1 MAEQEMIITDV
12 GLNTKQYNSFRYMN
26 WAINQTF
33 TYANNTP
40 FYALVNP
47 NYYDYYNR
55 VVRVN
60 LEWFDGYVQG
70 FHNQENGV
78 MSTRIATAIVNGII
92 GNVFQKKLVFD
103 RVDKNGDY
111 VAIDRLN
118 EWVRKDNFYQK
129 VKLASKYS
137 GASGTSVIK
146 INQDYKE
153 LYTQALRQDQF
164 FYETDFQGNIT
175 KITTFL
181 KSYVNLYNS
190 KEDEK
195 QQNFFV
201 VETRYYSNDIE
212 IPTKV
217 ENLDG
222 ETKVYYKKVDKPTP
236 VVEYK
241 VLYYQGRMFQNQMAN
256 KLNEQSLK
264 FHDLPK
270 GFRDILLK
278 DFTGIRFDKPLL
290 LPFTDLGCY
299 ALQINGQDPTIP
311 NGMFGQSFLTDIR
324 SCLVEYEL
332 INAYSLRD
340 MYNAQGRIG
349 VPKPL
354 SMNDLN
360 TQGAFDVDMG
370 NYEIYPGDPDKQKP
384 IITQF
389 EIRSVEWSNKKDDCL
404 KKMATIL
411 GMSPKVIASYI
422 NPRGGF
428 GKTATEVEN
437 DEASSQTF
445 IEDKRQ
451 NLTILLNKVV
461 STILRFYGFSQKV
474 TARFI
479 EGENRM
485 SPLQVK
491 TIIFKYQQGLIDL
504 KETTR
509 ELNPNASESEV
520 DELVLRAKER
530 QKEMLEMGQQ
540 MDLDNFGKFMNE
552 SDTE

>member
-1 MAEQEMIITDV
+1 MAEEMTITDI
-12 GLNTKQYNSFRYMN
+12 GLNTKQYDSFKYMN

-33 TYANNTP
+33 TYANNSQ

-47 NYYDYYNR
+47 IYYDYYNR

-70 FHNQENGV
+70 FHNQQNGV

-103 RVDKNGDY
+103 RVDKDGDY
-111 VAIDRLN
+111 TAVDYLN
-118 EWVRKDNFYQK
+118 EWIRKDNFHQK
-129 VKLASKYS
+129 VKLACKYS

-146 INQDYKE
+146 INQNYKE

-181 KSYVNLYNS
+181 KSYVNVFNS
-190 KEDEK
+190 KDQDKE
-195 QQNFFV
+195 QNFFI
-201 VETRYYSNDIE
+201 VETRYYSKDVD
-212 IPTKV
+212 IPTNVK
-217 ENLDG
+217 NLED
-222 ETKVYYKKVDKPTP
+222 EIKVYYKKPTKPVP

-241 VLYYQGRMFQNQMAN
+241 VLYYQGRMFQNTMASQQN
-256 KLNEQSLK
+256 KQSLK

-270 GFRDILLK
+270 SFRDILLK
-278 DFTGIRFDKPLL
+278 DFTDIRFDKPCL

-299 ALQINGQDPTIP
+299 VLQINGQDPTIP

-340 MYNAQGRIG
+340 MYNAQGRVGI
-349 VPKPL
+349 PKSL
-354 SMNDLN
+354 SMNDMN
-360 TQGAFDVDMG
+360 GQNVFDTNMG
-370 NYEIYPGDPDKQKP
+370 NYETFSGDPDKQKP

-389 EIRSVEWSNKKDDCL
+389 EIRATEWSNKKDDCL

-445 IEDKRQ
+445 VEDKRA
-451 NLTILLNKVV
+451 NLTSCLNKVV
-461 STILRFYGFSQKV
+461 STILKFYGFAQKI
-474 TARFI
+474 TSRFI
-479 EGENRM
+479 EGENKM

-504 KETTR
+504 KEATR

-520 DELVLRAKER
+520 DELVLRARDR
-530 QKEMLEMGQQ
+530 QKEMITMPTA
-540 MDLDNFGKFMNE
+540 DLDNFGKFMNDE
-552 SDTE
+552 E

>member
-1 MAEQEMIITDV
+1 MAEEMTITDI
-12 GLNTKQYNSFRYMN
+12 GLNTKQYDNFKYMN

-33 TYANNTP
+33 TYANNSQ

-47 NYYDYYNR
+47 IYYDYYNR

-70 FHNQENGV
+70 FHNQQNGV

-92 GNVFQKKLVFD
+92 GNIFQKKLIFD
-103 RVDKNGDY
+103 RVDKDGDY
-111 VAIDRLN
+111 TAVDYLN
-118 EWVRKDNFYQK
+118 EWIRKDNFHQK
-129 VKLASKYS
+129 VKLACKYS

-146 INQDYKE
+146 INQNYKE

-181 KSYVNLYNS
+181 KSYVNVFNS
-190 KEDEK
+190 KDQDKE
-195 QQNFFV
+195 QNFFI
-201 VETRYYSNDIE
+201 VETRYYSKDVD
-212 IPTKV
+212 IPTNV
-217 ENLDG
+217 ENLEG
-222 ETKVYYKKVDKPTP
+222 ETKVYYKKPKKPVP

-241 VLYYQGRMFQNQMAN
+241 VLYYQGRMFQNTMASQQN
-256 KLNEQSLK
+256 KQSLK

-270 GFRDILLK
+270 SFRDILLK
-278 DFTGIRFDKPLL
+278 DFTDIRFDKPCL

-299 ALQINGQDPTIP
+299 VLQINGQDPTIP

-340 MYNAQGRIG
+340 MYNAQGRVGI
-349 VPKPL
+349 PKSL
-354 SMNDLN
+354 SMNDMN
-360 TQGAFDVDMG
+360 GQNVFDTNMG
-370 NYEIYPGDPDKQKP
+370 NYETFSGDPDKQKP

-389 EIRSVEWSNKKDDCL
+389 EIRATEWSNKKDDCL

-445 IEDKRQ
+445 VEDKRA
-451 NLTILLNKVV
+451 NLTSCLNKVV
-461 STILRFYGFSQKV
+461 STILKFYGFAQKI
-474 TARFI
+474 TSRFI
-479 EGENRM
+479 EGENKM

-504 KETTR
+504 KEATR

-520 DELVLRAKER
+520 DELVSRARDR
-530 QKEMLEMGQQ
+530 QKEMITMPTA
-540 MDLDNFGKFMNE
+540 DLDNFGKFMNE
-552 SDTE
+552 EE

>member
-1 MAEQEMIITDV
+1 MAEEMTITDI
-12 GLNTKQYNSFRYMN
+12 GLNTKQYDNFKYMN

-33 TYANNTP
+33 TYANNSQ

-47 NYYDYYNR
+47 IYYDYYNR

-70 FHNQENGV
+70 FHNQQNGV

-92 GNVFQKKLVFD
+92 GNIFQKKLIFD
-103 RVDKNGDY
+103 RVDKDGDY
-111 VAIDRLN
+111 TAVDYLN
-118 EWVRKDNFYQK
+118 EWIRKDNFHQK
-129 VKLASKYS
+129 VKLACKYS

-146 INQDYKE
+146 INQNYKE

-181 KSYVNLYNS
+181 KSYVNVFNS
-190 KEDEK
+190 KDQDKE
-195 QQNFFV
+195 QNFFI
-201 VETRYYSNDIE
+201 VETRYYSKDVD
-212 IPTKV
+212 IPTNVK
-217 ENLDG
+217 NLED
-222 ETKVYYKKVDKPTP
+222 EIKVYYKKPKKPVP

-241 VLYYQGRMFQNQMAN
+241 VLYYQGRMFQNTMASQQN
-256 KLNEQSLK
+256 KQSLK

-270 GFRDILLK
+270 SFRDILLK
-278 DFTGIRFDKPLL
+278 DFTDIRFDKPCL

-299 ALQINGQDPTIP
+299 VLQINGQDPTIP

-340 MYNAQGRIG
+340 MYNAQGRVGI
-349 VPKPL
+349 PKSL
-354 SMNDLN
+354 SMNDMN
-360 TQGAFDVDMG
+360 GQNVFDTNMG
-370 NYEIYPGDPDKQKP
+370 NYETFSGDPDKQKP

-389 EIRSVEWSNKKDDCL
+389 EIRATEWSNKKDDCL

-445 IEDKRQ
+445 VEDKRA
-451 NLTILLNKVV
+451 NLTSCLNKVV
-461 STILRFYGFSQKV
+461 STILKFYGFAQKI
-474 TARFI
+474 TSRFI
-479 EGENRM
+479 EGENKM

-504 KETTR
+504 KEATR

-520 DELVLRAKER
+520 DELVLRARDR
-530 QKEMLEMGQQ
+530 QKEMITMPTA
-540 MDLDNFGKFMNE
+540 DLDNFGKFMNE
-552 SDTE
+552 E

>member
-1 MAEQEMIITDV
+1 MAEEMTITDI
-12 GLNTKQYNSFRYMN
+12 GLNTKQYDNFKYMN

-33 TYANNTP
+33 TYANNSQ

-47 NYYDYYNR
+47 IYYDYYNR

-70 FHNQENGV
+70 FHNQQNGV

-92 GNVFQKKLVFD
+92 GNIFQKKLIFD
-103 RVDKNGDY
+103 RVDKDGDY
-111 VAIDRLN
+111 TAVDYLN
-118 EWVRKDNFYQK
+118 EWIRKDNFHQK
-129 VKLASKYS
+129 VKLACKYS

-146 INQDYKE
+146 INQNYKE

-181 KSYVNLYNS
+181 KSYVNVFNS
-190 KEDEK
+190 KDQDKE
-195 QQNFFV
+195 QNFFI
-201 VETRYYSNDIE
+201 VETRYYSKDVD
-212 IPTKV
+212 IPTNVK
-217 ENLDG
+217 NLED
-222 ETKVYYKKVDKPTP
+222 EIKVYYKKPKKPVP

-241 VLYYQGRMFQNQMAN
+241 VLYYQGRMFQNTMASQQN
-256 KLNEQSLK
+256 KQSLK

-270 GFRDILLK
+270 SFRDILLK
-278 DFTGIRFDKPLL
+278 DFTDIRFDKPCL

-299 ALQINGQDPTIP
+299 VLQINGQDPTIP

-340 MYNAQGRIG
+340 MYNAQGRVGI
-349 VPKPL
+349 PKSL
-354 SMNDLN
+354 SMNDMN
-360 TQGAFDVDMG
+360 GQNVFDTNMG
-370 NYEIYPGDPDKQKP
+370 NYETFSGDPDKQKP

-389 EIRSVEWSNKKDDCL
+389 EIRATEWSNKKDDCL

-445 IEDKRQ
+445 VEDKRA
-451 NLTILLNKVV
+451 NLTSCLNKVV
-461 STILRFYGFSQKV
+461 STILKFYGFAQKI
-474 TARFI
+474 TSRFI
-479 EGENRM
+479 EGENKM

-504 KETTR
+504 KEATR

-520 DELVLRAKER
+520 DELVLRARDR
-530 QKEMLEMGQQ
+530 QKEMITMPTA
-540 MDLDNFGKFMNE
+540 DLDNFGKFMNDE
-552 SDTE
+552 E

>member
-1 MAEQEMIITDV
+1 MAEEMTITDI
-12 GLNTKQYNSFRYMN
+12 GLNTKQYDNFKYMN

-47 NYYDYYNR
+47 VYYDYYNR
-55 VVRVN
+55 IVRTN

-70 FHNQENGV
+70 FHNQQNGV

-111 VAIDRLN
+111 TAVDRLN
-118 EWVRKDNFYQK
+118 EWVRKDNFLGK
-129 VKLASKYS
+129 IKLASKYS

-146 INQDYKE
+146 INQNYKE
-153 LYTQALRQDQF
+153 IYTQALRQDQF
-164 FYETDFQGNIT
+164 FFETDFQGNIT

-181 KSYVNLYNS
+181 KSYVNVFKSHDQNT
-190 KEDEK
+190 E
-195 QQNFFV
+195 QNFFV
-201 VETRYYSNDIE
+201 VETRYYSNDID
-212 IPTKV
+212 IPTTIK
-217 ENLDG
+217 NLNG
-222 ETKVYYKKVDKPTP
+222 EDKIYYKKPTKPMP

-241 VLYYQGRMFQNQMAN
+241 VLYYQGRMFYNTMAN
-256 KLNEQSLK
+256 KQNEQSLN

-270 GFRDILLK
+270 GFRDILKK
-278 DFTGIRFDKPLL
+278 DFTDIRFDKPQL

-299 ALQINGQDPTIP
+299 ILQINGQDPTIP

-340 MYNAQGRIG
+340 MYNAQGRVGI
-349 VPKPL
+349 PKSL
-354 SMNDLN
+354 SMNDVN
-360 TQGAFDVDMG
+360 GQGVFDTNMG
-370 NYEIYPGDPDKQKP
+370 NYETFSGDPEKQKP

-389 EIRSVEWSNKKDDCL
+389 EIRATEWSNKKDDCL

-445 IEDKRQ
+445 IEDRRQ
-451 NLTILLNKVV
+451 NLTNVLNKIV
-461 STILRFYGFSQKV
+461 STILKFYGFAQKV

-504 KETTR
+504 KEATR

-520 DELVLRAKER
+520 DELVLRARER
-530 QKEMLEMGQQ
+530 QKEMLTMPTS
-540 MDLDNFGKFMNE
+540 DIDNFGKFMN
-552 SDTE
+552 DTEE

>member
-1 MAEQEMIITDV
+1 MAEEMTITDI
-12 GLNTKQYNSFRYMN
+12 GLNTKQYDNFKYMN

-47 NYYDYYNR
+47 VYYDYYNR
-55 VVRVN
+55 IVRTN

-70 FHNQENGV
+70 FHNQQNGV

-111 VAIDRLN
+111 TAVDRLN
-118 EWVRKDNFYQK
+118 EWVRKDNFLGK
-129 VKLASKYS
+129 IKLASKYS

-146 INQDYKE
+146 INQNYKE
-153 LYTQALRQDQF
+153 IYTQALRQDQF
-164 FYETDFQGNIT
+164 FFETDFQGNIT

-181 KSYVNLYNS
+181 KSYVNVFKSHDQNT
-190 KEDEK
+190 E
-195 QQNFFV
+195 QNFFV
-201 VETRYYSNDIE
+201 VETRYYSNDID
-212 IPTKV
+212 IPTTIK
-217 ENLDG
+217 NLNG
-222 ETKVYYKKVDKPTP
+222 EDKIYYKKPTKPMP

-241 VLYYQGRMFQNQMAN
+241 VLYYQGRMFYNTMAN
-256 KLNEQSLK
+256 KQNEQSLN

-270 GFRDILLK
+270 GFRDILKK
-278 DFTGIRFDKPLL
+278 DFTDIRFDKPQL

-299 ALQINGQDPTIP
+299 ILQINGQDPTIP

-340 MYNAQGRIG
+340 MYNAQGRVGI
-349 VPKPL
+349 PKSL
-354 SMNDLN
+354 SMNDVN
-360 TQGAFDVDMG
+360 GQGVFDTNMG
-370 NYEIYPGDPDKQKP
+370 NYETFSGDPEKQKP

-389 EIRSVEWSNKKDDCL
+389 EIRATEWSNKKDDCL

-445 IEDKRQ
+445 IEDRRQ
-451 NLTILLNKVV
+451 NLTNVLNKIV
-461 STILRFYGFSQKV
+461 STILKFYGFAQKV

-504 KETTR
+504 KEATR

-520 DELVLRAKER
+520 DELVLRARER
-530 QKEMLEMGQQ
+530 QKEMLTMPT
-540 MDLDNFGKFMNE
+540 DDIDNFGKFMN
-552 SDTE
+552 DTEE

>member
-1 MAEQEMIITDV
+1 MAEEMTITDI
-12 GLNTKQYNSFRYMN
+12 GLNTKQYDSFKYMN

-33 TYANNTP
+33 TYANNSQ

-47 NYYDYYNR
+47 IYYDYYNR

-70 FHNQENGV
+70 FHNQQNGV

-103 RVDKNGDY
+103 RVDKDGDY
-111 VAIDRLN
+111 TAVDYLN
-118 EWVRKDNFYQK
+118 EWIRKDNFHQK
-129 VKLASKYS
+129 VKLACKYS

-146 INQDYKE
+146 INQNYKE

-181 KSYVNLYNS
+181 KSYVNVFNS
-190 KEDEK
+190 KDQDKE
-195 QQNFFV
+195 QNFFI
-201 VETRYYSNDIE
+201 VETRYYSKDVD
-212 IPTKV
+212 IPTNVK
-217 ENLDG
+217 NLED
-222 ETKVYYKKVDKPTP
+222 EIKVYYKKPKKPVP

-241 VLYYQGRMFQNQMAN
+241 VLYYQGRMFQNTMASQQN
-256 KLNEQSLK
+256 KQSLK

-270 GFRDILLK
+270 SFRDILLK
-278 DFTGIRFDKPLL
+278 DFTDIRFDKPCL

-299 ALQINGQDPTIP
+299 VLQINGQDPTIP

-340 MYNAQGRIG
+340 MYNAQGRVGI
-349 VPKPL
+349 PKSL
-354 SMNDLN
+354 SMNDMN
-360 TQGAFDVDMG
+360 GQNVFDTNMG
-370 NYEIYPGDPDKQKP
+370 NYETFSGDPDKQKP

-389 EIRSVEWSNKKDDCL
+389 EIRATEWSNKKDDCL

-445 IEDKRQ
+445 VEDKRA
-451 NLTILLNKVV
+451 NLTSCLNKVV
-461 STILRFYGFSQKV
+461 STILKFYGFAQKI
-474 TARFI
+474 TSRFI
-479 EGENRM
+479 EGENKM

-504 KETTR
+504 KEATR

-520 DELVLRAKER
+520 DELVLRARDR
-530 QKEMLEMGQQ
+530 QKEMITMPTA
-540 MDLDNFGKFMNE
+540 DLDNFGKFMNDE
-552 SDTE
+552 E

>member
-1 MAEQEMIITDV
+1 MAEEMTITDI
-12 GLNTKQYNSFRYMN
+12 GLNTKQYDNFKYMN

-33 TYANNTP
+33 TYANNSQ

-47 NYYDYYNR
+47 IYYDYYNR

-70 FHNQENGV
+70 FHNQQNGV

-111 VAIDRLN
+111 TVVDRLN
-118 EWVRKDNFYQK
+118 EWIRKDNFHQK

-146 INQDYKE
+146 INQNYKE

-175 KITTFL
+175 EITTFL
-181 KSYVNLYNS
+181 KSYVNVFNAKDQD
-190 KEDEK
+190 KE
-195 QQNFFV
+195 QNFFI
-201 VETRYYSNDIE
+201 VEKRYYSRDID

-217 ENLDG
+217 ENLEG
-222 ETKVYYKKVDKPTP
+222 ETKVYYKKPKKPVP

-241 VLYYQGRMFQNQMAN
+241 VLYYQGRMFQNTMASQQN
-256 KLNEQSLK
+256 RQSLK

-270 GFRDILLK
+270 SFRDILLK
-278 DFTGIRFDKPLL
+278 DFTDIRFDKPCL

-340 MYNAQGRIG
+340 MYNAQGRVGI
-349 VPKPL
+349 PKSL
-354 SMNDLN
+354 SMNDVN
-360 TQGAFDVDMG
+360 GQNVFDTNMG
-370 NYEIYPGDPDKQKP
+370 NYETFSGDPDKQKP

-389 EIRSVEWSNKKDDCL
+389 EIRATEWSNKKDDCL

-451 NLTILLNKVV
+451 NLTSVLNKVV
-461 STILRFYGFSQKV
+461 STILKFYGYAQKV

-520 DELVLRAKER
+520 DELVLRARDR
-530 QKEMLEMGQQ
+530 QKEMLEMPTA
-540 MDLDNFGKFMNE
+540 DLDNFGKFMNE
-552 SDTE
+552 DTDE

>member
-1 MAEQEMIITDV
+1 MAEEMTITDI
-12 GLNTKQYNSFRYMN
+12 GLNTKQYDNFKYMN

-47 NYYDYYNR
+47 VYYDYYNR
-55 VVRVN
+55 IVRTN

-70 FHNQENGV
+70 FHNQQNGV

-111 VAIDRLN
+111 TAVDRLN
-118 EWVRKDNFYQK
+118 EWVRKDNFLGK
-129 VKLASKYS
+129 IKLASKYS

-146 INQDYKE
+146 INQNYKE

-164 FYETDFQGNIT
+164 FFETDFQGNIT

-181 KSYVNLYNS
+181 KSYVNVFKSHDQNT
-190 KEDEK
+190 E
-195 QQNFFV
+195 QNFFV
-201 VETRYYSNDIE
+201 VETRYYSNDID
-212 IPTKV
+212 IPTTIK
-217 ENLDG
+217 NLNG
-222 ETKVYYKKVDKPTP
+222 EDKIYYKKSTKPMP

-241 VLYYQGRMFQNQMAN
+241 VLYYQGRMFYNTMAN
-256 KLNEQSLK
+256 KQNEQSLN

-270 GFRDILLK
+270 GFRDILKK
-278 DFTGIRFDKPLL
+278 DFTDIRFDKPQL

-299 ALQINGQDPTIP
+299 ILQINGQDPTIP

-340 MYNAQGRIG
+340 MYNAQGRVGI
-349 VPKPL
+349 PKSL
-354 SMNDLN
+354 SMNDVN
-360 TQGAFDVDMG
+360 GQGVFDTNMG
-370 NYEIYPGDPDKQKP
+370 NYETFSGDPEKQKP

-389 EIRSVEWSNKKDDCL
+389 EIRATEWSNKKDDCL

-445 IEDKRQ
+445 IEDRRQ
-451 NLTILLNKVV
+451 NLTNVLNKIV
-461 STILRFYGFSQKV
+461 STILKFYGFAQKV

-504 KETTR
+504 KEATR

-520 DELVLRAKER
+520 EELVLRARER
-530 QKEMLEMGQQ
+530 QKEMLTMPTA
-540 MDLDNFGKFMNE
+540 DIDNFGKFMN
-552 SDTE
+552 DTEE

>member
-1 MAEQEMIITDV
+1 MAEEITINDI
-12 GLNTKQYNSFRYMN
+12 GLNSKQFASLKYMN
-26 WAINQTF
+26 WAVNQTF
-33 TYANNTP
+33 TYANNSQ

-47 NYYDYYNR
+47 TYYDYYNR
-55 VVRVN
+55 IVRLN
-60 LEWFDGYVQG
+60 LEWFDGYVLG
-70 FHNQENGV
+70 FHNQQNGI
-78 MSTRIATAIVNGII
+78 MSTRIATALVNGII

-103 RVDKNGDY
+103 RVDKTSDY
-111 VAIDRLN
+111 KALDKLN
-118 EWVRKDNFYQK
+118 EWMEKDNFLGK

-146 INQDYKE
+146 LNQSYKDI
-153 LYTQALRQDQF
+153 YTQPLRQDQF

-181 KSYVNLYNS
+181 KAYVNVFNTTDEE
-190 KEDEK
+190 KE
-195 QQNFFV
+195 QNFFV
-201 VETRYYSNDIE
+201 VEKRYYSTDID
-212 IPTKV
+212 IPTRV
-217 ENLDG
+217 ENLNG
-222 ETKVYYKKVDKPTP
+222 EIKTYYKKPSEPVP

-241 VLYYQGRMFQNQMAN
+241 VLYYQGRMFENSMAS
-256 KLNEQSLK
+256 KARQQTLS

-270 GFRDILLK
+270 GFKDIIKK
-278 DFTGIRFDKPLL
+278 DFTALRFDTPCL
-290 LPFTDLGCY
+290 LPFKDLGCY
-299 ALQINGQDPTIP
+299 VLQINGQDPTIP
-311 NGMFGQSFLTDIR
+311 NGMFGASFLTDIR

-332 INAYSLRD
+332 ICAYALRD
-340 MYNAQGRIG
+340 LYNSQGRIG
-349 VPKPL
+349 IPKSL
-354 SMNDLN
+354 SMNDVN
-360 TQGAFDVDMG
+360 GQGIYDISMS
-370 NYEIYPGDPDKQKP
+370 NYETFSGDPDKQKP

-389 EIRSVEWSNKKDDCL
+389 EIRANEWSVKKDDCL

-445 IEDKRQ
+445 IEDKRT
-451 NLTILLNKVV
+451 NLIVCLNKVI
-461 STILRFYGFSQKV
+461 STILKFYGYYQHIS
-474 TARFI
+474 ARFI

-504 KETTR
+504 KETLR

-520 DELVLRAKER
+520 DDLVLRARER
-530 QKEMLEMGQQ
+530 QKEIASTEQL
-540 MDLDNFGKFMNE
+540 DIDNFGKYLNE
-552 SDTE
+552 DTTN

>member
-1 MAEQEMIITDV
+1 MAEEMTITDI
-12 GLNTKQYNSFRYMN
+12 GLNTKQYDNFKYMN

-47 NYYDYYNR
+47 VYYDYYNR
-55 VVRVN
+55 IVRTN

-70 FHNQENGV
+70 FHNQQNGV

-111 VAIDRLN
+111 AAVDRLN
-118 EWVRKDNFYQK
+118 EWVRKDNFLGK
-129 VKLASKYS
+129 IKLASKYS

-146 INQDYKE
+146 INQNYKE

-164 FYETDFQGNIT
+164 FFETDFQGNIT

-181 KSYVNLYNS
+181 KSYVNVFKSHDQNT
-190 KEDEK
+190 E
-195 QQNFFV
+195 QNFFV
-201 VETRYYSNDIE
+201 VETRYYSNDID
-212 IPTKV
+212 IPTTIK
-217 ENLDG
+217 NLNG
-222 ETKVYYKKVDKPTP
+222 EDKIYYKKPTKPMP

-241 VLYYQGRMFQNQMAN
+241 VLYYQGRMFYNTMAN
-256 KLNEQSLK
+256 KQNEQSLN

-270 GFRDILLK
+270 GFRDILKK
-278 DFTGIRFDKPLL
+278 DFTDIRFDKPQL

-299 ALQINGQDPTIP
+299 VLQINGQDPTIP

-349 VPKPL
+349 IPKSL
-354 SMNDLN
+354 SMNDVN
-360 TQGAFDVDMG
+360 GQGVFDTNMG
-370 NYEIYPGDPDKQKP
+370 NYETFSGDPEKQKP

-389 EIRSVEWSNKKDDCL
+389 EIRATEWSNKKDDCL

-445 IEDKRQ
+445 IEDRRQ
-451 NLTILLNKVV
+451 NLTNVLNKIV
-461 STILRFYGFSQKV
+461 STILKFYGFAQKV

-504 KETTR
+504 KEATR

-520 DELVLRAKER
+520 EELVLRARER
-530 QKEMLEMGQQ
+530 QKEMLTMPTT
-540 MDLDNFGKFMNE
+540 DIDNFGKFMN
-552 SDTE
+552 DTEE

>member
-1 MAEQEMIITDV
+1 MAEEMTITDI
-12 GLNTKQYNSFRYMN
+12 GLNTKQYDSFKYMN

-33 TYANNTP
+33 TYANNSQ

-47 NYYDYYNR
+47 IYYDYYNR

-70 FHNQENGV
+70 FHNQQNGV

-92 GNVFQKKLVFD
+92 GNIFQKKLIFD
-103 RVDKNGDY
+103 RVDKDGDY
-111 VAIDRLN
+111 TAVDYLN
-118 EWVRKDNFYQK
+118 EWIRKDNFHQK
-129 VKLASKYS
+129 VKLACKYS

-146 INQDYKE
+146 INQNYKE

-181 KSYVNLYNS
+181 KSYVNVFNS
-190 KEDEK
+190 KDQDKE
-195 QQNFFV
+195 QNFFI
-201 VETRYYSNDIE
+201 VETRYYSKDVD
-212 IPTKV
+212 IPTNVK
-217 ENLDG
+217 NLED
-222 ETKVYYKKVDKPTP
+222 EIKVYYKKPKKPVP

-241 VLYYQGRMFQNQMAN
+241 VLYYQGRMFQNTMASQQN
-256 KLNEQSLK
+256 KQSLK

-270 GFRDILLK
+270 SFRDILLK
-278 DFTGIRFDKPLL
+278 DFTDIRFDKPCL

-299 ALQINGQDPTIP
+299 VLQINGQDPTIP

-340 MYNAQGRIG
+340 MYNAQGRVGI
-349 VPKPL
+349 PKSL
-354 SMNDLN
+354 SMNDMN
-360 TQGAFDVDMG
+360 GQNVFDTNMG
-370 NYEIYPGDPDKQKP
+370 NYETFSGDPDKQKP

-389 EIRSVEWSNKKDDCL
+389 EIRATEWSNKKDDCL

-445 IEDKRQ
+445 VEDKRA
-451 NLTILLNKVV
+451 NLTSCLNKVV
-461 STILRFYGFSQKV
+461 STILKFYGFAQKI
-474 TARFI
+474 TSRFI
-479 EGENRM
+479 EGENKM

-504 KETTR
+504 KEATR

-520 DELVLRAKER
+520 DELVLRARDR
-530 QKEMLEMGQQ
+530 QKEMITMPTA
-540 MDLDNFGKFMNE
+540 DLDNFGKFMNDE
-552 SDTE
+552 E

>member
-1 MAEQEMIITDV
+1 MAEEMTISDI
-12 GLNTKQYNSFRYMN
+12 GLNTKQYDNFKYMN

-47 NYYDYYNR
+47 VYYDYYNR
-55 VVRVN
+55 IVRTN

-70 FHNQENGV
+70 FHNQQNGV

-111 VAIDRLN
+111 TAVDRLN
-118 EWVRKDNFYQK
+118 EWVRKDNFLGK
-129 VKLASKYS
+129 IKLASKYS

-146 INQDYKE
+146 INQNYKE

-164 FYETDFQGNIT
+164 FFETDFQGNIT

-181 KSYVNLYNS
+181 KSYVNVFKSHDQNT
-190 KEDEK
+190 E
-195 QQNFFV
+195 QNFFV
-201 VETRYYSNDIE
+201 VETRYYSNDID
-212 IPTKV
+212 IPTTIK
-217 ENLDG
+217 NLNG
-222 ETKVYYKKVDKPTP
+222 EDKIYYKKPTKPMP

-241 VLYYQGRMFQNQMAN
+241 VLYYQGRMFYNTMAN
-256 KLNEQSLK
+256 KQNEQSLN

-270 GFRDILLK
+270 GFRDILKK
-278 DFTGIRFDKPLL
+278 DFTDIRFDKPQL

-299 ALQINGQDPTIP
+299 ILQINGQDPTIP

-340 MYNAQGRIG
+340 MYNAQGRVGI
-349 VPKPL
+349 PKSL
-354 SMNDLN
+354 SMNDVN
-360 TQGAFDVDMG
+360 GQGVFDTNMG
-370 NYEIYPGDPDKQKP
+370 NYETFSGDPEKQKP

-389 EIRSVEWSNKKDDCL
+389 EIRATEWSNKKDDCL

-445 IEDKRQ
+445 IEDRRQ
-451 NLTILLNKVV
+451 NLTNVLNKIM
-461 STILRFYGFSQKV
+461 STILKFYGFAQKV

-504 KETTR
+504 KEATR

-520 DELVLRAKER
+520 EELVLRARER
-530 QKEMLEMGQQ
+530 QKEMLTMPTS
-540 MDLDNFGKFMNE
+540 DIDNFGKFMN
-552 SDTE
+552 DTEE

>member
-1 MAEQEMIITDV
+1 MAEEMTITDI
-12 GLNTKQYNSFRYMN
+12 GLNTKQYDNFKYMN

-47 NYYDYYNR
+47 VYYDYYNR
-55 VVRVN
+55 IVRTN

-70 FHNQENGV
+70 FHNQQNGV

-111 VAIDRLN
+111 TAVDRLN
-118 EWVRKDNFYQK
+118 EWVRKDNFLGK
-129 VKLASKYS
+129 IKLASKYS

-146 INQDYKE
+146 INQNYKE

-164 FYETDFQGNIT
+164 FFETDFQGNIT

-181 KSYVNLYNS
+181 KSYVNVFKSHDQNT
-190 KEDEK
+190 E
-195 QQNFFV
+195 QNFFV
-201 VETRYYSNDIE
+201 VETRYYSNDID
-212 IPTKV
+212 IPTTIK
-217 ENLDG
+217 NLNG
-222 ETKVYYKKVDKPTP
+222 EDKIYYKKSTKPMP

-241 VLYYQGRMFQNQMAN
+241 VLYYQGRMFYNTMAN
-256 KLNEQSLK
+256 KQNEQSLN

-270 GFRDILLK
+270 GFRDILKK
-278 DFTGIRFDKPLL
+278 DFTDIRFDKPQL

-299 ALQINGQDPTIP
+299 ILQINGQDPTIP

-340 MYNAQGRIG
+340 MYNAQGRVGI
-349 VPKPL
+349 PKSL
-354 SMNDLN
+354 SMNDVN
-360 TQGAFDVDMG
+360 GQGVFDTNMG
-370 NYEIYPGDPDKQKP
+370 NYETFSGDPEKQKP

-389 EIRSVEWSNKKDDCL
+389 EIRATEWSNKKDDCL

-445 IEDKRQ
+445 IEDRRQ
-451 NLTILLNKVV
+451 NLTNVLNKIV
-461 STILRFYGFSQKV
+461 STILKFYGFAQKV

-504 KETTR
+504 KEATR

-520 DELVLRAKER
+520 EELVLRARER
-530 QKEMLEMGQQ
+530 QKEMLTTPTA
-540 MDLDNFGKFMNE
+540 DIDNFGKFMN
-552 SDTE
+552 DTEE

>member
-1 MAEQEMIITDV
+1 MAEEITINDI
-12 GLNTKQYNSFRYMN
+12 GLNSKQFASLKYMN
-26 WAINQTF
+26 WAVNQTF
-33 TYANNTP
+33 TYANNSQ

-47 NYYDYYNR
+47 TYYDYYNR
-55 VVRVN
+55 IVRLN
-60 LEWFDGYVQG
+60 LEWFDGYVLG
-70 FHNQENGV
+70 FHNQQNGI
-78 MSTRIATAIVNGII
+78 MSTRIATALVNGII

-103 RVDKNGDY
+103 RVDKTSDY
-111 VAIDRLN
+111 KALDKLN
-118 EWVRKDNFYQK
+118 EWMEKDNFLGK

-146 INQDYKE
+146 LNQSYKD
-153 LYTQALRQDQF
+153 LYTQPLRQDQF

-181 KSYVNLYNS
+181 KAYVNVFNTADEE
-190 KEDEK
+190 KE
-195 QQNFFV
+195 QNFFV
-201 VETRYYSNDIE
+201 VEKRYYSTDID
-212 IPTKV
+212 IPTRV
-217 ENLDG
+217 ENLNG
-222 ETKVYYKKVDKPTP
+222 EIKTYYKKPSEPVP

-241 VLYYQGRMFQNQMAN
+241 VLYYQGRMFENSMAS
-256 KLNEQSLK
+256 KARQQTLS

-270 GFRDILLK
+270 GFKDIIKK
-278 DFTGIRFDKPLL
+278 DFTALRFDTPCL
-290 LPFTDLGCY
+290 LPFKDLGCY
-299 ALQINGQDPTIP
+299 VLQINGQDPTIP
-311 NGMFGQSFLTDIR
+311 NGMFGASFLTDIR

-332 INAYSLRD
+332 ICAYALRD
-340 MYNAQGRIG
+340 LYNSQGRIG
-349 VPKPL
+349 IPKSL
-354 SMNDLN
+354 SMNDVN
-360 TQGAFDVDMG
+360 GQGIYDISMS
-370 NYEIYPGDPDKQKP
+370 NYETFSGDPDKQKP

-389 EIRSVEWSNKKDDCL
+389 EIRANEWSVKKDDCL

-445 IEDKRQ
+445 IEDKRT
-451 NLTILLNKVV
+451 NLIVCLNKVI
-461 STILRFYGFSQKV
+461 STILKFYGYYQHIS
-474 TARFI
+474 ARFI

-504 KETTR
+504 KETLR

-520 DELVLRAKER
+520 DDLVLRARER
-530 QKEMLEMGQQ
+530 QKEIASTEQL
-540 MDLDNFGKFMNE
+540 DIDNFGKYLNE
-552 SDTE
+552 DTTN

>member
-1 MAEQEMIITDV
+1 MAKEMIINDI
-12 GLNTKQYNSFRYMN
+12 GLNAKQYDSFRYMN

-33 TYANNTP
+33 TYANNTA
-40 FYALVNP
+40 FYCLVNP
-47 NYYDYYNR
+47 TYYDYYNR
-55 VVRVN
+55 IVRVN
-60 LEWFDGYVQG
+60 LEWLDGYVQG
-70 FHNQENGV
+70 FHNQANGV
-78 MSTRIATAIVNGII
+78 MSTRIGTAIVNGIV

-103 RVDKNGDY
+103 RVDKSGDY
-111 VAIDRLN
+111 VAVDKLN
-118 EWVRKDNFYQK
+118 ERIARDNFIGK

-146 INQDYKE
+146 INQSYKE

-181 KSYVNLYNS
+181 KSYINVFKNS
-190 KEDEK
+190 DQDKE
-195 QQNFFV
+195 QNFFV
-201 VETRYYSNDIE
+201 IETRYFSKDID
-212 IPTKV
+212 IPTTIK
-217 ENLDG
+217 NLEG
-222 ETKVYYKKVDKPTP
+222 ESKVYYKKPTKPVP

-241 VLYYQGRMFQNQMAN
+241 VLYYQGRMFQNSMAN
-256 KLNEQSLK
+256 KQNEQSLN
-264 FHDLPK
+264 FYDLPK
-270 GFRDILLK
+270 NFREILKK
-278 DFTGIRFDKPLL
+278 DFTDLRFDKPQL
-290 LPFTDLGCY
+290 LPFNDLGCY
-299 ALQINGQDPTIP
+299 VLQINGQDPTIP

-340 MYNAQGRIG
+340 MYNAQGRVGI
-349 VPKPL
+349 PKSL
-354 SMNDLN
+354 SMNDIN
-360 TQGAFDVDMG
+360 GQNVFDANMG
-370 NYEIYPGDPDKQKP
+370 NYEIFPGDPDKQKP

-389 EIRSVEWSNKKDDCL
+389 ELRAEEWIKKKDDCL

-422 NPRGGF
+422 NQKGGF

-437 DEASSQTF
+437 DEASTQTS

-451 NLTILLNKVV
+451 NLANTLNKVI
-461 STILRFYGFSQKV
+461 STILKFYGFAQKI

-479 EGENRM
+479 DGENKM

-504 KETTR
+504 KEATR
-509 ELNPNASESEV
+509 ELNPNATESEV
-520 DELVLRAKER
+520 EELVLRAKER
-530 QKEMLEMGQQ
+530 QKEISNMEQL
-540 MDLDNFGKFMNE
+540 DIDNFGKYLNE
-552 SDTE
+552 E

>member
-1 MAEQEMIITDV
+1 MAEEMTITDI
-12 GLNTKQYNSFRYMN
+12 GLNTKQYDNFKYMN

-47 NYYDYYNR
+47 VYYDYYNR
-55 VVRVN
+55 IVRTN

-70 FHNQENGV
+70 FHNQQNGV

-111 VAIDRLN
+111 TAVDRLN
-118 EWVRKDNFYQK
+118 EWVRKDNFLGK
-129 VKLASKYS
+129 IKLASKYS

-146 INQDYKE
+146 INQNYKE

-164 FYETDFQGNIT
+164 FFETDFQGNIT

-181 KSYVNLYNS
+181 KSYVNVFKSHDQNT
-190 KEDEK
+190 E
-195 QQNFFV
+195 QNFFV
-201 VETRYYSNDIE
+201 VETRYYSNDID
-212 IPTKV
+212 IPTTIK
-217 ENLDG
+217 NLNG
-222 ETKVYYKKVDKPTP
+222 EDKIYYKKSTKPMP

-241 VLYYQGRMFQNQMAN
+241 VLYYQGRMFYNTMAN
-256 KLNEQSLK
+256 KQNEQSLN

-270 GFRDILLK
+270 GFRDILKK
-278 DFTGIRFDKPLL
+278 DFTDIRFDKPQL

-299 ALQINGQDPTIP
+299 VLQINGQDPTIP

-340 MYNAQGRIG
+340 MYNAQGRVGI
-349 VPKPL
+349 PKSL
-354 SMNDLN
+354 SMNDVN
-360 TQGAFDVDMG
+360 GQGVFDTNMG
-370 NYEIYPGDPDKQKP
+370 NYETFSGDPEKQKP

-389 EIRSVEWSNKKDDCL
+389 EIRATEWSNKKDDCL

-445 IEDKRQ
+445 IEDRRQ
-451 NLTILLNKVV
+451 NLTNVLNKIV
-461 STILRFYGFSQKV
+461 STILKFYGFAQKV

-504 KETTR
+504 KEATR

-520 DELVLRAKER
+520 EELVLRARER
-530 QKEMLEMGQQ
+530 QKEMLTMPTA
-540 MDLDNFGKFMNE
+540 DIDNFGKFMN
-552 SDTE
+552 DTEE

>member
-1 MAEQEMIITDV
+1 MAEEMTITDI
-12 GLNTKQYNSFRYMN
+12 GLNTKQYENFRYMN

-47 NYYDYYNR
+47 IYYDYYSR

-111 VAIDRLN
+111 TAVDRLN
-118 EWVRKDNFYQK
+118 EWIRKDNFLQK

-146 INQDYKE
+146 INQNYRE
-153 LYTQALRQDQF
+153 LYAQALRQDQF

-181 KSYVNLYNS
+181 KSYVNVFNNVDQS
-190 KEDEK
+190 KE
-195 QQNFFV
+195 QNFFV
-201 VETRYYSNDIE
+201 VETRYYSNDID
-212 IPTKV
+212 IPTTIK
-217 ENLDG
+217 NLNG
-222 ETKVYYKKVDKPTP
+222 EDKIYYKKPTKPVP

-241 VLYYQGRMFQNQMAN
+241 ILYYQGRMFYNTMAN
-256 KLNEQSLK
+256 KQNEQSLN

-270 GFRDILLK
+270 GFRDVLKK
-278 DFTGIRFDKPLL
+278 DFTDIRFDKPQL

-299 ALQINGQDPTIP
+299 ILQINGQDPTIP

-340 MYNAQGRIG
+340 MYNAQGRVGI
-349 VPKPL
+349 PKPL
-354 SMNDLN
+354 TMSDMNG
-360 TQGAFDVDMG
+360 QGVFNFDTG
-370 NYEIYPGDPDKQKP
+370 NYETYSGDPDKQKP

-389 EIRSVEWSNKKDDCL
+389 EIRASEWSEKKDDCL

-451 NLTILLNKVV
+451 NLTNFLNKIVD
-461 STILRFYGFSQKV
+461 TILKFYGFAQKV

-504 KETTR
+504 KEATR

-520 DELVLRAKER
+520 DELVLRARER
-530 QKEMLEMGQQ
+530 QEEMLTMPTA
-540 MDLDNFGKFMNE
+540 DIDNFGKFMN
-552 SDTE
+552 DTEE